1 MGQSGGQPDPSW
13 PVAANLGSG
22 ESTTNRALLQDLVMF
37 SLFTWDLSAAG
48 AQRYISTWQNITF
61 LPPCHSYAIHRNFA
75 ELGVLLEKAR
85 DFERSVGRRDDLRRI
100 FAFQDE
106 QFPDIGEWSTDRRRQ
121 LRNQVG
127 RRSERGS

>member
-1 MGQSGGQPDPSW
+1 M
-13 PVAANLGSG
+13 
-22 ESTTNRALLQDLVMF
+22 
-37 SLFTWDLSAAG
+37 
-48 AQRYISTWQNITF
+48 
-61 LPPCHSYAIHRNFA
+61 
-75 ELGVLLEKAR
+75 LLEKAR

-127 RRSERGS
+127 RRSEDRNYSATIVDAGANGTVTMYNYNIYIYMLYQ

>member
-1 MGQSGGQPDPSW
+1 
-13 PVAANLGSG
+13 
-22 ESTTNRALLQDLVMF
+22 
-37 SLFTWDLSAAG
+37 
-48 AQRYISTWQNITF
+48 
-61 LPPCHSYAIHRNFA
+61 
-75 ELGVLLEKAR
+75 VLLEKAR

-121 LRNQVG
+121 LRNQAG